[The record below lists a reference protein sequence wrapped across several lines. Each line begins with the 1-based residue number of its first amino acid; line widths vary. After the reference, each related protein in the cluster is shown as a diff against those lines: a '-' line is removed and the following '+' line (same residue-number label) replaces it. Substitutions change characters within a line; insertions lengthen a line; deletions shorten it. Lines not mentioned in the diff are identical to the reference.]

1 MKRREY
7 VQLTGVSERTALRD
21 LADLVEKKLVEASG
35 GRGTSTAYRMRETG
49 A

>member
-21 LADLVEKKLVEASG
+21 LAEKKLVEASG